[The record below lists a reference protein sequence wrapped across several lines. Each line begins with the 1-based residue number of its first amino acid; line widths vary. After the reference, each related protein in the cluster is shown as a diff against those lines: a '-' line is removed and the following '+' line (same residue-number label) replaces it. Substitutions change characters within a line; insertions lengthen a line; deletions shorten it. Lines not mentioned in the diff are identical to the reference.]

1 MNQNIIEKEI
11 RRIMKNLL
19 CGKKGSFPSSYLKA
33 IQDSGIPL
41 IDISKELKLPYNR
54 FLKLVH
60 SKGKMD
66 NTEFKI
72 IKEYV
77 NRLEKI

>member
-1 MNQNIIEKEI
+1 
-11 RRIMKNLL
+11 MKNLL

-33 IQDSGIPL
+33 IQDSGIQL

-54 FLKLVH
+54 FLKLIY

-66 NTEFKI
+66 NTEFKL
-72 IKEYV
+72 IKEYI
-77 NRLEKI
+77 NRLDKI

>member
-1 MNQNIIEKEI
+1 MNRNITEEGI

-33 IQDSGIPL
+33 IKDSGIPL
-41 IDISKELKLPYNR
+41 VDIAKELNLPYNR
-54 FLKLVH
+54 FLQLTR

-66 NTEFKI
+66 NTEFKL
-72 IKEYV
+72 IKEFISKLTI
-77 NRLEKI
+77 N